1 MRPHFECHPRLKL
14 SCREVTRWWRIAT
27 ESGRIAN
34 MELESSQDVDLLFD
48 TQDAA
53 LKLLSKLRKKY
64 FPTVLDVVQPTNQR
78 RQYKRWSAPESI
90 SIDIYT
96 NGWQPLSVIDVGI
109 GGAKIARNEIVP
121 TIGPFVCKLGVGDLT
136 NVIILTDIM
145 WMADQTVGIRFEFDN
160 QDEHDLWAEHLV
172 NTLLGKLS
180 I

>member
-1 MRPHFECHPRLKL
+1 
-14 SCREVTRWWRIAT
+14 
-27 ESGRIAN
+27 
-34 MELESSQDVDLLFD
+34 MELESSKDVDLLFD

-53 LKLLSKLRKKY
+53 LELLSKLRKKY

>member
-1 MRPHFECHPRLKL
+1 
-14 SCREVTRWWRIAT
+14 VTRWWRITT

-48 TQDAA
+48 NQDAA
-53 LKLLSKLRKKY
+53 LKLLSKLRMKY
-64 FPTVLDVVQPTNQR
+64 FPTVLDVVKPSNQR

-90 SIDIYT
+90 SIAIYT

-109 GGAKIARNEIVP
+109 GGAKVTRNEVVP
-121 TIGPFVCKLGVGDLT
+121 TMGPFVCKLGVGDLT
-136 NVIILTDIM
+136 NVIVLTDIM
-145 WMADQTVGIRFEFDN
+145 WMADQTIGIRFEFDS
-160 QDEHDLWAEHLV
+160 QDEHDIWAEHLV